1 MTWVRAPSNLIH
13 LISAL
18 TDSGKNGCID
28 GKGSPTEHKRID
40 TVSLDDE
47 DRKGS
52 DTQGVKQKRHRT
64 RFTPA
69 QLNELERCFARTH
82 YPDVF
87 MREDLAARIGLTESR
102 VQVQMLKTGNIW
114 LTRYQWEKNSG
125 LRIVWHNEVYVTVC
139 FEMKNKNA
147 PPYKYLLIFG
157 TFFPAT

>member
-102 VQVQMLKTGNIW
+102 VQVQMLKTGNMINSISVG
-114 LTRYQWEKNSG
+114 EK
-125 LRIVWHNEVYVTVC
+125 
-139 FEMKNKNA
+139 
-147 PPYKYLLIFG
+147 
-157 TFFPAT
+157 

>member
-1 MTWVRAPSNLIH
+1 MRARSNLIH
-13 LISAL
+13 LIYAS
-18 TDSGKNGCID
+18 TDSGKNGFVD

-47 DRKGS
+47 DRKTS
-52 DTQGVKQKRHRT
+52 DSQGVKQKRHRT

-102 VQVQMLKTGNIW
+102 VQVQTLKTGN
-114 LTRYQWEKNSG
+114 L
-125 LRIVWHNEVYVTVC
+125 
-139 FEMKNKNA
+139 
-147 PPYKYLLIFG
+147 
-157 TFFPAT
+157 

>member
-1 MTWVRAPSNLIH
+1 METTSDSHGAAREQGLDHREHTTSSLLELVPSLEHSIVGILNHNGELNDH
-13 LISAL
+13 DS
-18 TDSGKNGCID
+18 DSGKNGCVD

-40 TVSLDDE
+40 TVPLDEE

-52 DTQGVKQKRHRT
+52 DSQGVKQKRHRT

-102 VQVQMLKTGNIW
+102 VQVKALKNVDVR
-114 LTRYQWEKNSG
+114 LT
-125 LRIVWHNEVYVTVC
+125 
-139 FEMKNKNA
+139 
-147 PPYKYLLIFG
+147 
-157 TFFPAT
+157 

>member
-1 MTWVRAPSNLIH
+1 MRAPSNLIH

-28 GKGSPTEHKRID
+28 GKGSPTELKRID

-102 VQVQMLKTGNIW
+102 VQVQMLKTGNI
-114 LTRYQWEKNSG
+114 
-125 LRIVWHNEVYVTVC
+125 
-139 FEMKNKNA
+139 
-147 PPYKYLLIFG
+147 
-157 TFFPAT
+157 

>member
-1 MTWVRAPSNLIH
+1 MTWVRTCSNLIH
-13 LISAL
+13 LISASP
-18 TDSGKNGCID
+18 DSGKNGCVD

-47 DRKGS
+47 DRKAS
-52 DTQGVKQKRHRT
+52 DSQGVKQKRHRT

-102 VQVQMLKTGNIW
+102 VQVRTLKTGNLW
-114 LTRYQWEKNSG
+114 LTRYQWEKNSS
-125 LRIVWHNEVYVTVC
+125 LRIFWHNEVCVTVY
-139 FEMKNKNA
+139 F
-147 PPYKYLLIFG
+147 
-157 TFFPAT
+157 ATKRQKRSFI

>member
-1 MTWVRAPSNLIH
+1 MRARFNLIH
-13 LISAL
+13 SISAS
-18 TDSGKNGCID
+18 TDSAKNGCVD

-47 DRKGS
+47 DRKAGDS
-52 DTQGVKQKRHRT
+52 QGVKQKRHRT

-102 VQVQMLKTGNIW
+102 VQVQTLKTGN
-114 LTRYQWEKNSG
+114 L
-125 LRIVWHNEVYVTVC
+125 
-139 FEMKNKNA
+139 
-147 PPYKYLLIFG
+147 
-157 TFFPAT
+157 

>member
-1 MTWVRAPSNLIH
+1 MTWLRACSNLIH
-13 LISAL
+13 LISGL
-18 TDSGKNGCID
+18 TDSGKNGCVD

-40 TVSLDDE
+40 TVPLDEE

-52 DTQGVKQKRHRT
+52 DSQGVKQKRHRT

-102 VQVQMLKTGNIW
+102 VQVKALKNVDVR
-114 LTRYQWEKNSG
+114 LTWYQWEKNST
-125 LRIVWHNEVYVTVC
+125 LRVFWHNEVYVTVY
-139 FEMKNKNA
+139 FASKTKSHVYPELA
-147 PPYKYLLIFG
+147 F
-157 TFFPAT
+157 